1 MGQIFYISAVNDEVS
16 QWKKPESASE
26 TQIFTYGYGWAFYAA
41 GSSFLCAMTAAV
53 GHVTQYLS
61 RYSESGDV
69 RNLLIIVPGLS
80 VKRLAEA
87 AKPECAEDADAA
99 VEKSSAEGQDATPS
113 TAEHDYL
120 SDGGG
125 GCGGRSGLVSTHHH
139 SRIATV

>member
-16 QWKKPESASE
+16 QWKKPENASD

-53 GHVTQYLS
+53 GHVTQYLG

-87 AKPECAEDADAA
+87 KAERTDADTAA
-99 VEKSSAEGQDATPS
+99 EKPSSEGRNALPSAAEP
-113 TAEHDYL
+113 DYP

-125 GCGGRSGLVSTHHH
+125 GFGGRSSLVSTHHH
-139 SRIATV
+139 SRVATV

>member
-16 QWKKPESASE
+16 QWKKPETATE
-26 TQIFTYGYGWAFYAA
+26 TQVFTYGYGWAFYAA

-80 VKRLAEA
+80 VKRLSEA
-87 AKPECAEDADAA
+87 AKAEFTEADPTA
-99 VEKSSAEGQDATPS
+99 EKSSAEGQDASPS

-125 GCGGRSGLVSTHHH
+125 GCGGRSGLVSTLHH